1 MVVCLAEGLILVYR
15 SLLFFISNVTS
26 WFITYLN
33 LERIWKGDRKKRE
46 GDWELFLIMTRIR
59 KLRLNIKIFNMFKLK
74 SAHIVF
80 LFIQNKKIH
89 FFKEKK
95 LSSVNFNFA
104 SKKKKKKG
112 TINHIFSF
120 FPPFSFIFTLF
131 FKYSFFQRFLIN
143 ILIPLHK
150 LSTPASSCT
159 VYWHFK
165 IYVTWSGNISCF
177 HPKTAS

>member
-1 MVVCLAEGLILVYR
+1 MMVVCLAEGLILVYR

-104 SKKKKKKG
+104 SKKKKKKR
-112 TINHIFSF
+112 NHKPYLFL
-120 FPPFSFIFTLF
+120 FPALFI
-131 FKYSFFQRFLIN
+131 Y
-143 ILIPLHK
+143 
-150 LSTPASSCT
+150 
-159 VYWHFK
+159 
-165 IYVTWSGNISCF
+165 F
-177 HPKTAS
+177 HPLL

>member
-104 SKKKKKKG
+104 SKKKKKR
-112 TINHIFSF
+112 NHKPYLFL
-120 FPPFSFIFTLF
+120 FPTLF
-131 FKYSFFQRFLIN
+131 IYFH
-143 ILIPLHK
+143 PLH
-150 LSTPASSCT
+150 
-159 VYWHFK
+159 
-165 IYVTWSGNISCF
+165 
-177 HPKTAS
+177 